1 MVVSFRWPALA
12 ALALASVAAATTL
25 LAQDVASLT
34 RASSAVVR
42 GTVTASKARWSGDG
56 ARIFTETTLQV
67 AERWKGEAPAS
78 LVIEQPGGE
87 VGEVGQ
93 LVHGVARFRP
103 GEDVVVFL
111 EARGPRYLVTGMLQG
126 KFVVERSSDGKA
138 AFARQEL
145 AGEALFL
152 DPVTRQPVQPVPTV
166 TLLDELRAQVLKAA
180 GAQAPSAP
188 STTTTPK
195 APVKVTP

>member
-1 MVVSFRWPALA
+1 MVVSSRWFALA
-12 ALALASVAAATTL
+12 ALGLASLAAATTL
-25 LAQDVASLT
+25 LAQDVPALT
-34 RASSAVVR
+34 RASSVIVR
-42 GTVTASKARWSGDG
+42 GTVTGSKARWSGDG

-67 AERWKGEAPAS
+67 SERWKGEAPET
-78 LVIEQPGGE
+78 LVIQQPGGE

-111 EARGPRYLVTGMLQG
+111 EAHGPRHLVTGMLQG

-138 AFARQEL
+138 SFARQEL

-152 DPVTRQPVQPVPTV
+152 DPVTRQPVHPVPTV
-166 TLLDELRAQVLKAA
+166 TLLDDLRAQVLKVAA
-180 GAQAPSAP
+180 AQAPSP
-188 STTTTPK
+188 PQPPK